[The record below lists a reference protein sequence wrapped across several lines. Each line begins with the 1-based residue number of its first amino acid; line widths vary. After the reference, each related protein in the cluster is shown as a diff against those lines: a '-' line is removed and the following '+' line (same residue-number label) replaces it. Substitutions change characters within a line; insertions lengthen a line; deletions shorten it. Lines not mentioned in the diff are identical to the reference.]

1 MRDDW
6 GSTGVPEENPKLPL
20 INKVHSLIAQDIALV
35 QGQRLRG
42 FSERQAAMGFRQSV
56 KLSRPPEVDVG
67 ALMDLGS

>member
-6 GSTGVPEENPKLPL
+6 GSTGVPEENHKLPL

-35 QGQRLRG
+35 QGLRLRG
-42 FSERQAAMGFRQSV
+42 FSERQVALGFRQSV

>member
-6 GSTGVPEENPKLPL
+6 GSTGIPEENQKLPL